1 MSSPLK
7 KNKNK
12 FVAVLAVLS
21 LPSYAQ
27 EAGSVLSIIQHLFS
41 DVAVLSVFILFSL
54 SLAGYLVYGLH
65 RFRKYQSQITE
76 SEERLRLSLWA
87 SGDEMW
93 DWNIQDGS
101 LHRTNGA
108 GTYPLPNIDPS
119 DFPPN
124 RPHIHPHDVDRVVEK
139 LKNHLNGEINEFECV
154 YRIKG
159 SNDKWRW
166 ILDKGKV
173 VASNATGYPTR
184 MTGAFKDIH
193 QLKKTESNLEIFAR
207 SIQSLTD
214 GVIILNADFNVIH
227 TNPGYTQIT
236 GYSAAELSGNK
247 LNFNSMSSTLSQEIK
262 SAVDKTGNWQ
272 GDVTG
277 QGKDGNMFIAFV
289 TVNCI
294 RNEEN
299 LITNYVAIV
308 SDTTMRKKAEA
319 KLIKM
324 ARTDTLTGLPNRNV
338 FFSRLQKCVDK
349 QIETAILVFDVDD
362 FKKINDSLGHVLG
375 DNLLVKISERIKPL
389 TNNQCVLY
397 RLGGDEF
404 AITMEG
410 TNDIHKV
417 TVLAKE
423 LLKLLSNPFKIE
435 QHELVVAASIG
446 IVLYPDDGQ
455 QPETLHRNADTAMYH
470 AKEKGNRYLF
480 FNKEMNKQAVKRLQV
495 ENLIRQGLKEDYF
508 HVYYQPKMSFST
520 GQLVGMEA
528 LVRFISPSGTL
539 VSPGTFIPIAEETG
553 QIVEIGE
560 VVLRKSCA
568 DMKRWIDSGLISG
581 RVAVNLS
588 ARQFNLPNL
597 IQRIESILRET
608 GLSPNNLELEIT
620 EGTVMDNPQ
629 HAIEI
634 MHELRALGIQLAMDD
649 FGTGYSSLSYLR
661 KFPLNTL
668 KIDKAF
674 VDDAN
679 SNVGKAMIDTIITIA
694 RNLSLSTVAE
704 GVETHKQEEFMAS
717 MGCDVLQGYLYSKP
731 LSSKELAH
739 FAAGQQPVLKK
750 AQ

>member
-1 MSSPLK
+1 MAVSSLVSFNTYALETESISNVIEK
-7 KNKNK
+7 L
-12 FVAVLAVLS
+12 FSDGAVLS
-21 LPSYAQ
+21 
-27 EAGSVLSIIQHLFS
+27 I
-41 DVAVLSVFILFSL
+41 FILFAL
-54 SLAGYLVYGLH
+54 CLTGYLVYGLY
-65 RFRKYQSQITE
+65 RFRQYQGQITE

-93 DWNIQDGS
+93 DWNIHRGS

-124 RPHIHPHDVDRVVEK
+124 RPHIHPQDVEKVVEK
-139 LKNHLNGEINEFECV
+139 LKLHLNGEVNEFECV

-173 VASNATGYPTR
+173 VSSNAAGYPIR

-193 QLKKTESNLEIFAR
+193 QIKKTESNLEIFAR

-214 GVIILNADFNVIH
+214 GVVILNSDFNVIH
-227 TNPGYTQIT
+227 INPGYTQIT
-236 GYSAAELSGNK
+236 SFSSSDLIGKK
-247 LNFNSMSSTLSQEIK
+247 LNFNSISPSLITDIK

-294 RNEEN
+294 RNDEN
-299 LITNYVAIV
+299 AITNYVAVV

-349 QIETAILVFDVDD
+349 QLETAILVFDVDD

-375 DNLLVKISERIKPL
+375 DILLVKISERLKPL
-389 TNNQCVLY
+389 TNSQCILY

-417 TVLAKE
+417 TILAKE
-423 LLKLLSNPFKIE
+423 LLRLLSNPFRIE
-435 QHELVVAASIG
+435 QHEFVVAASIG

-520 GQLVGMEA
+520 GKLVGMEA

-539 VSPGTFIPIAEETG
+539 VSPGTFIPISEETG
-553 QIVEIGE
+553 QVVEIGE
-560 VVLRKSCA
+560 VVLRKACA
-568 DMKRWIDSGLISG
+568 DMKRWIDSGLMSG

-597 IQRIESILRET
+597 IHRIESILLET

-620 EGTVMDNPQ
+620 EGTVMDDPQ
-629 HAIEI
+629 HAIQV

-674 VDDAN
+674 VDDAGT
-679 SNVGKAMIDTIITIA
+679 SVGRAMIDTIITIA

-704 GVETHKQEEFMAS
+704 GVETSTQEKLMAE

-739 FAAGQQPVLKK
+739 FAANQQPVLKK